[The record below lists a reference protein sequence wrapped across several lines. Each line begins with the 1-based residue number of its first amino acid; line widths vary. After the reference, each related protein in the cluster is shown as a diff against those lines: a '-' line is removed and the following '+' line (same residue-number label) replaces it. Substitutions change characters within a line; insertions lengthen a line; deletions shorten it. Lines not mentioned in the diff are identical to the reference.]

1 MPRTR
6 AKNKR
11 MEDLREQLRDE
22 VVQLLRGELDL
33 EVREELRAELRD
45 AVFREEEAKVREEA
59 RAEIHERIR
68 KEEYAKLVDEMAV
81 VRERL
86 TKNIVQEVADA
97 REKEKAAALEQ
108 PSEKPSIAQ
117 QSAPTK
123 GPTTTISS
131 HLTRPR
137 RRFYGRKLQTF

>member
-22 VVQLLRGELDL
+22 VIQLLRGELESQVRADL
-33 EVREELRAELRD
+33 RKELRD
-45 AVFREEEAKVREEA
+45 VVFQEEEASVREEA

-68 KEEYAKLVDEMAV
+68 KEEYAKLVDEMAI

-86 TKNIVQEVADA
+86 TKNIVQEVTDVRKKEREARAKDDA
-97 REKEKAAALEQ
+97 
-108 PSEKPSIAQ
+108 PKPTAQ
-117 QSAPTK
+117 QQTVKRDAQQTQPTV
-123 GPTTTISS
+123 
-131 HLTRPR
+131 RPAKL

>member
-22 VVQLLRGELDL
+22 VIQLLRGELESQVRADL
-33 EVREELRAELRD
+33 RKELRD
-45 AVFREEEAKVREEA
+45 VVFQEEEASVREEA

-86 TKNIVQEVADA
+86 TKNIVQEVTDV
-97 REKEKAAALEQ
+97 RKKERKPGQKTTHRSQ
-108 PSEKPSIAQ
+108 PR
-117 QSAPTK
+117 
-123 GPTTTISS
+123 SS
-131 HLTRPR
+131 KR
-137 RRFYGRKLQTF
+137 